1 MTEVF
6 ISYSSKDVEIAREV
20 CSYMEQQCISCW
32 IDYRDIGKG
41 EPYAREIV
49 RGIKETSI
57 FVVLFS
63 HNSNIS
69 ENVINELDQAYGL
82 NRTIIPFKLDKTE
95 MNDELKLYLAR
106 KQWIDAFS
114 NFEKG
119 LSQLAMRCMELL
131 GKYGK
136 DVSCNK
142 IHPQWAAYLSREQ
155 KAALQKLIEDL
166 VCVEGGRC
174 EIGAT
179 QEQKHD
185 AYEWEKPVHKVVLSN
200 FRITKH
206 LITQEIWSSIMPYN
220 NSLNK
225 SEKNLPVE
233 NVTWEECDEFIKTI
247 NEMTGLSFKLPT
259 EAQWEYAARGAGKY
273 RGKKYSGDNCAC
285 EVAWFGENS
294 DKRTHPVGEKKAN
307 ELGIYDMSG
316 NVWEWCSDWYDV
328 YDTQIVTDPVG
339 AASGTR
345 KVLRGGCANTASG
358 NCRVSYRIGRNV
370 KYKDGF
376 LGFRLVLQ

>member
-1 MTEVF
+1 M
-6 ISYSSKDVEIAREV
+6 
-20 CSYMEQQCISCW
+20 
-32 IDYRDIGKG
+32 
-41 EPYAREIV
+41 
-49 RGIKETSI
+49 
-57 FVVLFS
+57 FS

-69 ENVINELDQAYGL
+69 ENVINELDQANGL

-95 MNDELKLYLAR
+95 MNDELKFYLSR
-106 KQWIDAFS
+106 KQWVDALC
-114 NFEKG
+114 NLKKG
-119 LSQLAMRCMELL
+119 LSQLAQRCMELL

-136 DVSCNK
+136 DVSCAE
-142 IHPQWAAYLSREQ
+142 IYPQWAAYLSREQ
-155 KAALQKLIEDL
+155 KVALQKLIEDL

-179 QEQKHD
+179 QEQERD

-206 LITQEIWSSIMPYN
+206 LVTQEIWSSIMPYN

-259 EAQWEYAARGAGKY
+259 EAQWEYAARGASKF
-273 RGKKYSGDNCAC
+273 RGKKYSGDDCAC
-285 EVAWFGENS
+285 EVAWFDENS
-294 DKRTHPVGEKKAN
+294 YKRTHPVGQKNAN

-328 YDTQIVTDPVG
+328 YDTQIVPDPVG

>member
-1 MTEVF
+1 MDKEV
-6 ISYSSKDVEIAREV
+6 SDTDEPDDASEETPA
-20 CSYMEQQCISCW
+20 
-32 IDYRDIGKG
+32 GK
-41 EPYAREIV
+41 A
-49 RGIKETSI
+49 
-57 FVVLFS
+57 
-63 HNSNIS
+63 
-69 ENVINELDQAYGL
+69 
-82 NRTIIPFKLDKTE
+82 DKTE
-95 MNDELKLYLAR
+95 MNDELKFYLAR
-106 KQWIDAFS
+106 KQWVDAFC

-119 LSQLAMRCMELL
+119 LSQLALRCMELL

-136 DVSCNK
+136 NVSCTK

-155 KAALQKLIEDL
+155 KVALHKLIEDL

-179 QEQKHD
+179 QEQERD

-206 LITQEIWSSIMPYN
+206 LVTQEIWSSIMPYN

-259 EAQWEYAARGAGKY
+259 EAQWEYAARGAAKN

-285 EVAWFGENS
+285 DVAWFDENS
-294 DKRTHPVGEKKAN
+294 NKRTHSVGEKRAN